1 MSRQKQLDSE
11 PMGLRCARLS
21 CGIEAVA
28 SMQFKNDIAEV
39 HIIDLAEAVAGIP
52 LCADHARSRT
62 APVGWSLVDKRSP
75 AQADIWAT
83 EAPVPA
89 DAAPLG
95 RPTRR
100 RLADRAGFEFGR
112 EAEPA
117 SADAHLDAA
126 SPLLSRAFRVVPH

>member
-1 MSRQKQLDSE
+1 MSRQKKLDSE
-11 PMGLRCARLS
+11 TMGLRCARLS

-52 LCADHARSRT
+52 LCAEHARSRT
-62 APVGWSLVDKRSP
+62 APVGWTLVDKRTP
-75 AQADIWAT
+75 AQADVWAT
-83 EAPVPA
+83 EAPAAA
-89 DAAPLG
+89 DAAPAG

-100 RLADRAGFEFGR
+100 RSVDASGFEFGR
-112 EAEPA
+112 DAEPA
-117 SADAHLDAA
+117 SSGAHLDAE